1 VRGKDTEASG
11 SRRRIGLNGRL
22 NFSRARSPERCL
34 VTNLDWR
41 TMMKHEAQAILAFG
55 ISAAL
60 CLVVWVWARYR
71 VAHLSRER

>member
-1 VRGKDTEASG
+1 
-11 SRRRIGLNGRL
+11 
-22 NFSRARSPERCL
+22 
-34 VTNLDWR
+34 
-41 TMMKHEAQAILAFG
+41 MKHEAQAILAFG